1 MFARLEDMGFF
12 FPPASDTSGSAH
24 LGQKENKKH
33 TELTVSYL
41 YLKQSRPSRVSFV
54 VQSN

>member
-12 FPPASDTSGSAH
+12 PPASDTSGSTH

-33 TELTVSYL
+33 TKLTVSYL
-41 YLKQSRPSRVSFV
+41 YLKQLRPSRVSFV